1 MTGATLV
8 DNEYVLKLKD
18 VEMKHLGT
26 AKMINVDDNF
36 THIVGGSYSKEALD
50 LRIQEIARQIEAEE
64 K

>member
-36 THIVGGSYSKEALD
+36 THIVGGSYSK
-50 LRIQEIARQIEAEE
+50 
-64 K
+64 